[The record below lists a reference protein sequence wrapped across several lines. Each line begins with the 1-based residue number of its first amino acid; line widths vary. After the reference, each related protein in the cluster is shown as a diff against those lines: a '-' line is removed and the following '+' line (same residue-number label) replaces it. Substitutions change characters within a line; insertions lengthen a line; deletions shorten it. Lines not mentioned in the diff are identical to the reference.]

1 MDFFLQ
7 EYFAQKMVIRDIC
20 QDSRYISEEAN
31 TKLTPSTTR
40 AKIIQY
46 LKQKPYSLTLIHEFF
61 RIHTEINLPPSYF
74 SYNLSRFQSLHAVTP
89 PILAKMTRI
98 KTLAKVT
105 DINSL
110 AKMTDI
116 KKQIICNNLLKFYL
130 MEIKEIFF
138 V

>member
-1 MDFFLQ
+1 MQ
-7 EYFAQKMVIRDIC
+7 EYFAQKIVIRDIC

-40 AKIIQY
+40 EKIIQH
-46 LKQKPYSLTLIHEFF
+46 LKQKPYSLTLIHEFYK
-61 RIHTEINLPPSYF
+61 IHTEINLPPSYF
-74 SYNLSRFQSLHAVTP
+74 SYNLSRFQSLPAVTP
-89 PILAKMTRI
+89 PVLAKMTRI

-105 DINSL
+105 DISNL